1 MPRRPIFPAVLA
13 VLVVAAV
20 ATGCNG
26 DDGND
31 GRTDV
36 GAPTSVTVQPAAAT
50 VTTLLAPTISSSTS
64 STSSTTTTEPGLR
77 RVTLA
82 FSGDILVHERVWQSA
97 EHYARDGSAPG
108 YDFRPMFADIAPLL
122 NSVDLAVCH
131 LETVITDQPPSDYP
145 FYAAP
150 AEIVPAIKAAGYDNC
165 STASNHVFDKGAAGI
180 DATLDA
186 FDAVGLTQSGTART
200 KAEIVPRVL
209 DVNGVRIAHL
219 SYTYGYNGLEPPE
232 GEWWRSA
239 KIYSERIVN
248 DAERARSMGAELVIV
263 SMHWGKEPLSGIDRA
278 QRLWADE
285 ITRGGLV
292 DLVVGHH
299 SHVVQGIEQVNGVW
313 IVFGLGNHLSDHPR
327 QDDYPAA
334 SQDGLLVTVQVDV
347 HADGRVE
354 VLPPVAHPTWVDR
367 ENGHVIRDVLAE
379 LRRDDL
385 GDAARSVY
393 AESLARTAAQVG
405 SFIPTE

>member
-1 MPRRPIFPAVLA
+1 MP
-13 VLVVAAV
+13 
-20 ATGCNG
+20 
-26 DDGND
+26 
-31 GRTDV
+31 
-36 GAPTSVTVQPAAAT
+36 
-50 VTTLLAPTISSSTS
+50 STS
-64 STSSTTTTEPGLR
+64 ASTTSSSTTTTEPGLR

-97 EHYARDGSAPG
+97 QQYALDGGVAG

-122 NSVDLAVCH
+122 DSVDLAVCH
-131 LETVITDQPPSDYP
+131 LETVITDQSPTDYP

-150 AEIVPAIKAAGYDNC
+150 AEIVPAIKTAGYDNC
-165 STASNHVFDKGAAGI
+165 STAGNHVFDKGAAGI

-186 FDAVGLTQSGTART
+186 FDAAGLTQSGTART
-200 KAEIVPRVL
+200 KAEIAPRVL
-209 DVNGVRIAHL
+209 EVNGVRIAHL

-239 KIYSERIVN
+239 KIYGERIVN
-248 DAERARSMGAELVIV
+248 DARRARSLGAELVIV
-263 SMHWGKEPLSGIDRA
+263 SMHWGKEPQAEIDRA

-285 ITRGGLV
+285 ITDDGLV
-292 DLVVGHH
+292 DLIVGHH

-313 IVFGLGNHLSDHPR
+313 TVFGLGNHLSDHPR
-327 QDDYPAA
+327 QDDYPAG

-354 VLPPVAHPTWVDR
+354 VLPPVAYPTWVDR

-385 GDAARSVY
+385 GEAARSVY

-405 SFIPTE
+405 PFIPTE